1 MIWKE
6 IEGYRYRYRICD
18 EGVIQKYDEKKGWI
32 DLKTYFHQRTLYV
45 KFMTNENKQKSISV
59 FRLIDDY
66 FFDGYAKKNGL
77 VMSRKSDIKSDF
89 SIANIYF
96 TTKQKIG
103 KKSGGIGRR
112 KTVFM
117 TYKGEETVYKSV
129 TQAAKKNGLTRNAL
143 LRRAR
148 KQVLDEKGR
157 HFRYG

>member
-1 MIWKE
+1 MVWKE
-6 IEGYRYRYRICD
+6 IEGYKYRYRIGD
-18 EGVIQKYDEKKGWI
+18 EGVIQKYDEKKGWVEV
-32 DLKTYFHQRTLYV
+32 KTYCHRRVLYV
-45 KFMTNENKQKSISV
+45 RLRTNEDKQQRVPV

-66 FFDGYAKKNGL
+66 FYDGYAKKNGL
-77 VMSRKSDIKSDF
+77 VMSRISDIKDDF
-89 SIANIYF
+89 SVGNIYF
-96 TTKQKIG
+96 TTRKELG
-103 KKSGGIGRR
+103 KKFGGIGRR

-157 HFRYG
+157 NFRYG